1 MTRRKRAALCALLL
15 LGLSAAA
22 AFAFRRPI
30 LLALGE
36 FLVVSDPL
44 EKADAIAILSGHSTS
59 RGHKA
64 AELYHQGWAP
74 RILISK
80 DIYPYRVEELRRFGI
95 RELEGHE
102 ATIAVLAYLNVPVSS
117 VEVLDGYN
125 ESTLDEAK
133 KYSKYMR
140 DHNLSRLT
148 VVTCSFHAR
157 RARMLFRHAFKASNV
172 AVSVQPAPA
181 DFEYNPENWWTR
193 RLDSKTLLW
202 EYEKLVFSALRYW

>member
-1 MTRRKRAALCALLL
+1 MARKRRAALYVLLF
-15 LGLSAAA
+15 LGASAAA

-30 LLALGE
+30 LLAFGE

-44 EKADAIAILSGHSTS
+44 EKADAIAILSGHSAS
-59 RGHKA
+59 RGRKA

-80 DIYPYRVEELRRFGI
+80 DTYPHRVEELRRFGI
-95 RELEGHE
+95 RELEDHE
-102 ATIAVLAYLNVPVSS
+102 ATIAVLAYLNVPESS
-117 VEVLDGYN
+117 IEVLGGYN

-133 KYSKYMR
+133 KHAKYMR
-140 DHNLSRLT
+140 EHNWNRLT
-148 VVTCSFHAR
+148 IVTCSFHAR
-157 RARMLFRHAFKASNV
+157 RARMLFRHALKGSNV
-172 AVSVQPAPA
+172 AVSVQPAPP